1 MHLGRTEWDVGVRHD
16 PATEIAQL
24 GQLGLPR
31 MAEGS
36 LDGGLFVIYTEQET
50 LTTEE
55 LRAMR

>member
-1 MHLGRTEWDVGVRHD
+1 MRHD